1 MYSLAAFGNMLT
13 SQVRMDA
20 YIEALRRT
28 VTPTSVV
35 IDLGSGTG
43 IWSLLACRVGAPRLR
58 HRGLPGDPNSGGRRA
73 RQRGFGS
80 DRRPAAAIDR
90 GEPAR
95 TGRRDGLR
103 PARDPA
109 ALGVALRRHRRRSP
123 SIAGP
128 ARKNDPR
135 HRHPEAG

>member
-43 IWSLLACRVGAPRLR
+43 IWSLLACRVGA
-58 HRGLPGDPNSGGRRA
+58 RRVYAIEASPAIQILVAAA
-73 RQRGFGS
+73 RDNGVS
-80 DRRPAAAIDR
+80 DRIVV
-90 GEPAR
+90 
-95 TGRRDGLR
+95 LQ
-103 PARDPA
+103 
-109 ALGVALRRHRRRSP
+109 RRSTEVSLP
-123 SIAGP
+123 ERADVMVSDLRGILPP
-128 ARKNDPR
+128 AVDCWPR
-135 HRHPEAG
+135 TEK